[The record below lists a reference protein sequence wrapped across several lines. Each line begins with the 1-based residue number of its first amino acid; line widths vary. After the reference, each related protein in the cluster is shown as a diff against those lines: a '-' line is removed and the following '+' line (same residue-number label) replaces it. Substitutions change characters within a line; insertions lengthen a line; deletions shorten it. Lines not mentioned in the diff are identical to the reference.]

1 MMVKVTDGMG
11 NDEEVEIDAAKI
23 TGKELLKKLDITVF
37 EAIIEKNNQIV
48 SENEILTSTD
58 RVKVLNMIHGG

>member
-48 SENEILTSTD
+48 SENEILTNAD

>member
-1 MMVKVTDGMG
+1 MIVKITDGMG
-11 NDEEVEIDAAKI
+11 SDKEIEINTEEI

-48 SENEILTSTD
+48 SESEILTSND